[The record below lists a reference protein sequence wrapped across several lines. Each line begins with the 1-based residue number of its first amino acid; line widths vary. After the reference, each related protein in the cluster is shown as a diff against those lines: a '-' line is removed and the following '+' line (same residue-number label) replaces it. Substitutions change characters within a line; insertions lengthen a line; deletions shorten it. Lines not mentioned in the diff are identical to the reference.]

1 MLMVDCS
8 KQGLKAV
15 DMLQMRRL
23 RTLRKSPFLREYTVK
38 GPGKVLQV
46 LLHSVELCL
55 WFSAELVMIFYCI

>member
-23 RTLRKSPFLREYTVK
+23 RTLRKSSFWREYTLR
-38 GPGKVLQV
+38 GPGEVLQV
-46 LLHSVELCL
+46 LLYSVELCL
-55 WFSAELVMIFYCI
+55 WFSTELVMIFYCI